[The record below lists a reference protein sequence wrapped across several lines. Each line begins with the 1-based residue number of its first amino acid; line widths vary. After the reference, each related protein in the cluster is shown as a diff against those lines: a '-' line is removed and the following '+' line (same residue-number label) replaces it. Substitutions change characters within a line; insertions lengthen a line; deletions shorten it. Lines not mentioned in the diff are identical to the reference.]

1 MKKRDVRQKVLVIH
15 GPNLNVLGKR
25 NKAIYGNK
33 TLKEINSLIEDRAR
47 ELNIQVTMHQSNQ
60 EGELVDFVQA
70 HAAQSDSIIVNP
82 GALTHYGLSLRD
94 ALEDTGLPIIEVHL
108 SNIHAREP
116 FRRRSVIAGVA
127 KGQVSGLGWYGY
139 VAALEHL
146 VDLEKGG

>member
-47 ELNIQVTMHQSNQ
+47 EINVQVTIHQSNR

-116 FRRRSVIAGVA
+116 WRAQSVIASIA
-127 KGQVSGLGWYGY
+127 TAQISGLSWRGY
-139 VAALEHL
+139 VMALEAL
-146 VDLEKGG
+146 AAG